1 MKEADFYEKN
11 KDKDYIIIKLTD
23 EFPYFKEKVFCKSGK
38 EKIEKNYHIAD
49 GMFSTYINYEMPDNG
64 IAAEISIYPIFE
76 IAGSYDGPI
85 YIMNAGDHEIEFG
98 LDRWWNRHGIIESGE
113 ILPIWPW
120 ESAQE
125 TERRF
130 EEIKRIDYNQE

>member
-23 EFPYFKEKVFCKSGK
+23 EFPYFKEKVFFISGK

-64 IAAEISIYPIFE
+64 IAAEISIYPILKLLGHM
-76 IAGSYDGPI
+76 IAQYT
-85 YIMNAGDHEIEFG
+85 
-98 LDRWWNRHGIIESGE
+98 L
-113 ILPIWPW
+113 
-120 ESAQE
+120 
-125 TERRF
+125 
-130 EEIKRIDYNQE
+130 